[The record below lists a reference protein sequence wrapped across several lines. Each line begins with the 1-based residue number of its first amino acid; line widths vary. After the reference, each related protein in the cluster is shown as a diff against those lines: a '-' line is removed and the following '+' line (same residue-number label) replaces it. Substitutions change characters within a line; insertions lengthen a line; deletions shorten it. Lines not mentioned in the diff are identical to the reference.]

1 MFIEIDVESGNN
13 CEFSLTRLFSS
24 TGNAVQIFR
33 LETFGI
39 DGQLSLHDVTGWST
53 EGPCPAFSV
62 MVEDS
67 GEGVALLVYGGND
80 GIRLRSSESTE
91 SWKLDSQTQWGEPC
105 LLLDQSVYVETR

>member
-1 MFIEIDVESGNN
+1 MFIEIDIEAGNN
-13 CEFSLTRLFSS
+13 CEFSLTRLFSTTENS
-24 TGNAVQIFR
+24 AQIFR

-39 DGQLSLHDVTGWST
+39 SGQMALHDVTGWST

-80 GIRLRSSESTE
+80 GIRLRLSETSE
-91 SWKLDSQTQWGEPC
+91 PWKLDSVVQWGEPC